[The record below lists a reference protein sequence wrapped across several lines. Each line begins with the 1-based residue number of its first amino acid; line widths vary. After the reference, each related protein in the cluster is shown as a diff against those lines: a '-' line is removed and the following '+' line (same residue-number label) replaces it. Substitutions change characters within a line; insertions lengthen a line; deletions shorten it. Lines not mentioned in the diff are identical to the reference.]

1 MDFLKDVA
9 LPQSLQHVSLLHFI
23 YAVVFM
29 LFLPF
34 VSLLIGSSIAS
45 LSFLTKGRKANNYH
59 ALRFAKDLIDITIV
73 NRSVLLIFGIIPFL
87 SLLLIYAQLLH
98 KTEAISVGILSA
110 SFFLFAVASYLLYS
124 YKFTFALESMFD
136 HVKVALKNDETLT
149 PLTGLTEV
157 TDAIETFRKSNIK
170 SNYRRGLWGTILL
183 LLFSFLFI
191 AGSTLTLEPK
201 AWSTVETLFP
211 LLIEPLVWLRFL
223 HLLTISFAM
232 TGAAALYF
240 LFIWQGGKKHVTGDY
255 TEYVRKIALPWTL
268 IFLFTQPIL
277 VVIDLFLLPSES
289 LSTLG
294 FGAVLAALSLM
305 FFIGHFLYS
314 MIRESH
320 LKFTGFVFY
329 LMLGVFLFL
338 IVRDT
343 ASLASATKPHMVIL
357 AHEYAKTEEELRSKM
372 GRNIVAVSAE
382 DIFVGKCSA
391 CHAFDRKMVGPTFN
405 DVIPKYEGKQDE
417 LVKFIL
423 RPTKIDPAY
432 PPMPAQGLRPSEAE
446 AVADYIMKTF
456 KGEK

>member
-1 MDFLKDVA
+1 MDFLKDAA
-9 LPQSLQHVSLLHFI
+9 LPQSLQHISLLHFI

-45 LSFLTKGRKANNYH
+45 LSFLTKGRNANNYH

-87 SLLLIYAQLLH
+87 SLLLIYAQFLH
-98 KTEAISVGILSA
+98 KTGAISVGILSA

-136 HVKVALKNDETLT
+136 NLESIVDGSGTSEKIPE
-149 PLTGLTEV
+149 EV
-157 TDAIETFRKSNIK
+157 QAFRESNISK
-170 SNYRRGLWGTILL
+170 NYRRGLWGTILL

-201 AWSTVETLFP
+201 AWSTVETFFS

-255 TEYVRKIALPWTL
+255 AEYIRKIALPWTL
-268 IFLFTQPIL
+268 IFLLAQPIL
-277 VVIDLFLLPSES
+277 VVIDLFLLPFES

-294 FGAVLAALSLM
+294 FGAVVAGLSLM

-320 LKFTGFVFY
+320 LKFTSFVFY

-343 ASLASATKPHMVIL
+343 ASLASATKPHMVML

-391 CHAFDRKMVGPTFN
+391 CHAFDRRMVGPPYN

-423 RPTKIDPAY
+423 SPKKIDPAY

-446 AVADYIMKTF
+446 AIADYIMKTL